1 MVQLWRGQQTAA
13 RGRRIATC
21 PPSRVGLATQKLT
34 LYLPQTT
41 RDEKLDGKSRDEKQ
55 RGLAQMSEES
65 GTMREDE
72 EVELLSKV
80 DLFESLSKEE
90 IRVLLR
96 QNSEVRLEEGET
108 FYAPWEQG
116 GKLFVLKKGRMRL
129 YRSEGA
135 REFTLEVV
143 NAGTVFGE
151 MAFTP
156 YRLRESFARAMEPS
170 VVFAMERA
178 EVERLIREKPQV
190 GIRIISL
197 LSERLHYYETRMED
211 VTLKDVPARLASLIL
226 FLTESERVQIPGEIR
241 IPTRYSHEH
250 LGTMI
255 GANREAVTRAFG
267 RLQDEGALQIRR
279 RLIYV
284 DDVEALERAAGRLL
298 EEEGESIS

>member
-1 MVQLWRGQQTAA
+1 
-13 RGRRIATC
+13 
-21 PPSRVGLATQKLT
+21 
-34 LYLPQTT
+34 
-41 RDEKLDGKSRDEKQ
+41 
-55 RGLAQMSEES
+55 MSEEHP
-65 GTMREDE
+65 TMREDE

-80 DLFESLSKEE
+80 DLFDSLSEEE

-96 QNSEVRLEEGET
+96 ENSDVRLEEGET

-129 YRSEGA
+129 YRTEGS

-143 NAGTVFGE
+143 DAGTVFGE

-156 YRLRESFARAMEPS
+156 HRLRESFARALEPS
-170 VVFAMERA
+170 VVFAMERSA
-178 EVERLIREKPQV
+178 VERLIREKPLV
-190 GIRIISL
+190 GLRIISL

-211 VTLKDVPARLASLIL
+211 VTLKEVPARLASLIL
-226 FLTESERVQIPGEIR
+226 FLVESEGVQIPGEIR
-241 IPTRYSHEH
+241 IPTSYTHEH

-267 RLQDEGALQIRR
+267 RLQDDGAVQLRR

-284 DDVEALERAAGRLL
+284 ENVQALERAAGRLL
-298 EEEGESIS
+298 EEAGGEILSSS